1 MIVLIPAYEPDEQL
15 VELVRSIR
23 ALRSSQQ
30 ILVVDDG
37 SGPEYREVFRA
48 CCDAGCELVTHPVNR
63 GKGAAL
69 KTGFAHIAQDHP
81 DHEVVCADCDGQHT
95 TTDILK
101 VADAVA
107 GRRDTIVLGAR
118 SLGPDVPLR
127 SRFGNAVTRVVFRRI
142 TGIRIHDTQTGLRGY
157 PASMLV
163 WLQSLKGER
172 FEYELETL
180 LQARRA
186 GFLCH
191 EVPIATVYLTG
202 DHASHFRPVIDS
214 IRVYAPFFR
223 FATSSLAAA
232 WTARTTRAHRDH
244 T

>member
-23 ALRSSQQ
+23 AVRSSQQ
-30 ILVVDDG
+30 IVVVDDG
-37 SGPEYREVFRA
+37 SGSGYREVFRA
-48 CCDAGCELVTHPVNR
+48 CCDVGCELVTHAVNR

-69 KTGFAHIAQDHP
+69 KTGFAHVVQGHP
-81 DHEVVCADCDGQHT
+81 DHDVVCADCDGQHT
-95 TTDILK
+95 TTDIFR
-101 VADAVA
+101 VADEVA
-107 GRRDTIVLGAR
+107 GHHDTIVLGAR
-118 SLGPDVPLR
+118 SLGHDVPWR
-127 SRFGNAVTRVVFRRI
+127 SRFGNAVTRVVFRRV

-157 PASMLV
+157 PASTLV
-163 WLQSLKGER
+163 WLQSVKGER

-191 EVPIATVYLTG
+191 EVPIETVYVVG
-202 DHASHFRPVIDS
+202 NHSSHFRPVVDS

-232 WTARTTRAHRDH
+232 WAARAAGRRA
-244 T
+244 